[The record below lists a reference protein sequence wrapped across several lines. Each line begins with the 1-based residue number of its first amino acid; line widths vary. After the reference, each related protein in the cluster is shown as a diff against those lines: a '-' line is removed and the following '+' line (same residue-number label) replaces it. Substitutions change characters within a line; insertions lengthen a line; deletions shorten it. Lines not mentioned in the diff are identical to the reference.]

1 MLCVAFQYFIVMTPD
16 QYVVRVSH
24 IGNNMHAHL
33 RNLILL
39 LYSTMLSD
47 MCKFCTCALFFEFTL
62 FINVYVTRPQ
72 IDRLLSRCFCSSYV

>member
-1 MLCVAFQYFIVMTPD
+1 MLCVAFQNFIVMTPG

-39 LYSTMLSD
+39 LYSTMPSG
-47 MCKFCTCALFFEFTL
+47 MCKFFTHHFGGQL
-62 FINVYVTRPQ
+62 VRPQ
-72 IDRLLSRCFCSSYV
+72 IDRLLSRCCSSYV

>member
-1 MLCVAFQYFIVMTPD
+1 MLCVACQYFIVMNPG

-39 LYSTMLSD
+39 LYSTMLSG
-47 MCKFCTCALFFEFTL
+47 MCKFCTCAVL
-62 FINVYVTRPQ
+62 
-72 IDRLLSRCFCSSYV
+72 